1 VDSSRHRVEAVPRAE
16 ERPSDTPDDPPDE
29 SPSRRPRIFI
39 DTTKPRQVRHMP
51 RILTGIQPSGTLH
64 IGNYFGAMRP
74 ILSLQE
80 QGEVFVFLA
89 DLHAL
94 TSLRDAEALRRSVRD
109 AALDFLA
116 CGLDP
121 ERTVFWR
128 QSHVAFHAELMWIL
142 STVTPMGLM
151 EKMVAYKEKV
161 QQGIS
166 SNVGLFTYPILQ
178 AADILLY
185 DADLVPV
192 GKDQK
197 QHLEAT
203 RDIAVKINEA
213 FGPGVLK
220 LPDAAISEDV
230 AVIPGLDGRK
240 MSKSYGNTID
250 IFMPEKALRKKVMG
264 IVTDSTPLEAP
275 KDPEGSIIVAL
286 YRLVAPTEDVAQMQ
300 DDFRRGGMGYG
311 DFKKR
316 LFEAIWTYF
325 APMRERRAELE
336 ARPDYVDEVLAEG
349 ARRATSIAEGTLDRV
364 YRAVGL
370 R

>member
-1 VDSSRHRVEAVPRAE
+1 
-16 ERPSDTPDDPPDE
+16 
-29 SPSRRPRIFI
+29 
-39 DTTKPRQVRHMP
+39 M
-51 RILTGIQPSGTLH
+51 RILTGIQPSGILH
-64 IGNYFGAMRP
+64 IGNYFGAIKP
-74 ILSLQE
+74 ILDLQG

-94 TSLRDAEALRRSVRD
+94 TSLHDGGRMREAIRT
-109 AALDFLA
+109 AALDILA

-121 ERTVFWR
+121 EQTTFWR
-128 QSHVAFHAELMWIL
+128 QSEVPHHAELMWIL

-151 EKMVAYKEKV
+151 ERMVAYKEKV

-185 DADLVPV
+185 DTDRVPV
-192 GKDQK
+192 GKDQT

-213 FGPGVLK
+213 FGEGTLK
-220 LPDAAISEDV
+220 LPEAQIAEEV
-230 AVIPGLDGRK
+230 AVVPGLDGRK

-250 IFMPEKALRKKVMG
+250 IFMEEKALRKRVMS

-275 KDPEGSIIVAL
+275 KNPEGSLIVAL
-286 YRLVAPTEDVAQMQ
+286 YRLFADKAQVEQMK
-300 DDFRRGGMGYG
+300 DEFRAGGVGYG
-311 DFKKR
+311 HFKQR
-316 LFEAIWTYF
+316 LFEAMWEYF
-325 APMRERRAELE
+325 APMRARREEIL
-336 ARPDYVDEVLAEG
+336 ARPGYVDELLAHG
-349 ARRATSIAEGTLDRV
+349 AERARGVAQGTLERV
-364 YRAVGL
+364 WKATGL